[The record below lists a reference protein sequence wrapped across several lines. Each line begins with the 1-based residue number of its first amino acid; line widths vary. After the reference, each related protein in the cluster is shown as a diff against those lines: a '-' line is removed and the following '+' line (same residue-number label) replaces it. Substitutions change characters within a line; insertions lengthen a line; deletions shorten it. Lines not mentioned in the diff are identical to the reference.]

1 MDAQREVLSRR
12 EDIIGNRRWLHRHP
26 EESLH
31 EYKTAAFIEEQ
42 LDQMSIPH
50 RRVGE
55 TGIFAWLK
63 GGQPGPITVLRADID
78 ALKVPDEKD
87 VAYKSLNPG
96 FSHSCGHDMHMA
108 GLLGA
113 MMLLAPQREQLKGEV
128 LFFFQQ
134 AEEIGA
140 GARQFIAAGL
150 MEGATRV
157 IGLHADSSVPSGKVV
172 IMPGP
177 NNASCDAFTLT
188 VQGKSSHVS
197 TPHLGADALY
207 IASLIV
213 VALQGLVTRLTSPV
227 DPVIIGVGKMTAGTA
242 YNALAQTATLEGTT
256 RFMQQETRTQINQRL
271 ESLAQTIAEQYG
283 GEAQVTF
290 QAYASALNNDPAVCR
305 ELHALYRDIPGL
317 EIVTDAAVKL
327 GADDFAEFLLLVP
340 GAYMYV
346 GTQRDDDPNTGV
358 PHHNGH
364 FDVDEEAVLTGST
377 LFVKYVMSRHL

>member
-1 MDAQREVLSRR
+1 MGSQQDVLSRR
-12 EDIIGNRRWLHRHP
+12 EDIIGLRRWMHQHP

-31 EYKTAAFIEEQ
+31 EYETAAFIESQ
-42 LDQMSIPH
+42 LDRMAIPH
-50 RRVGE
+50 KRVGE
-55 TGIFAWLK
+55 TGIYAWLK
-63 GGQPGPITVLRADID
+63 GGQTGPVTVLRADID

-87 VAYKSLNPG
+87 VPYKSLNPG
-96 FSHSCGHDMHMA
+96 FSHSCGHDMHTA
-108 GLLGA
+108 ALLGA
-113 MMLLAPQREQLKGEV
+113 MMLLAPQREQMKGEV
-128 LFFFQQ
+128 RFFFQQ

-140 GARQFIAAGL
+140 GARQFIQAGL
-150 MEGATRV
+150 MEGASRV

-172 IMPGP
+172 IMPGS

-227 DPVIIGVGKMTAGTA
+227 DPVIIGVGKMTSGTA
-242 YNALAQTATLEGTT
+242 YNALAQTAVLEGTT
-256 RFMQQETRTQINQRL
+256 RFMQEETRTLINHRL
-271 ESLAQTIAEQYG
+271 ESLAQSIAEQYG
-283 GEAQVTF
+283 GQAQITF
-290 QAYASALNNDPAVCR
+290 KAYASALSNDPDVCL
-305 ELHALYRDIPGL
+305 ELQKLYRDVPGI

-327 GADDFAEFLLLVP
+327 GADDFAEFLLQVP

-346 GTQRDDDPNTGV
+346 GTQRADDSNTGV
-358 PHHNGH
+358 AHHNGH

-377 LFVKYVMSRHL
+377 LFVKYVLSRHL